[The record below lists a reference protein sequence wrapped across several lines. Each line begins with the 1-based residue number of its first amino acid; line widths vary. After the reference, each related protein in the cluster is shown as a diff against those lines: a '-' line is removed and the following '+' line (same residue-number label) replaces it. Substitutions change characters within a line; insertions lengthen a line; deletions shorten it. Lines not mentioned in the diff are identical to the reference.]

1 MAKFKAAVNL
11 SPLEDYR
18 QAAAANPQSVEAH
31 ANLGWGFYGAE
42 QFDRAV
48 TEFNEALRLEPGHL
62 EALYGLGLA
71 RKCSGAKAEAV
82 SAFTAAI
89 EQLPKLEDRMRSDVL
104 RRLVRGQISVIQTG
118 EWKLASILGADA

>member
-1 MAKFKAAVNL
+1 MAKFKEAVIL

-18 QAAAANPQSVEAH
+18 QAAAANPQSAEAH
-31 ANLGWGFYGAE
+31 ANLGWGFYGAD
-42 QFDRAV
+42 QFDQAV
-48 TEFNEALRLEPGHL
+48 TEFNEALRMEPGHF

-71 RKCSGAKAEAV
+71 RKCSDAKAEAV

-89 EQLPKLEDRMRSDVL
+89 EQLPKIEDRMRSDVL
-104 RRLVRGQISVIQTG
+104 RRLARGQISVIQTG